1 MPVEQCG
8 CYGDH
13 GGGGGGGRGPL
24 MVCYTLGQCGDDDS
38 HESFASHRYKGVYW
52 RECKPMVDVEYVVT
66 YLAEMRAR
74 QAALRASHSDK
85 GALPP
90 SLPPYSAPQEES
102 PSNLC
107 PKECA
112 ESSIGDEA
120 CNVEC
125 YRASCDWDGG
135 DCPGPTSK
143 KKEDSVPDQCADGC
157 PPYLIKD
164 GSCDEACNVEAC
176 LFDGNQLT
184 LLPTADPHHVSGD
197 CDYGHDECYT
207 KPDGTDYHGTVDETE
222 DGDACL
228 VWDHKSNIKW
238 ARDLGGHNY
247 CRNPEVLNSKD
258 PPVKEPRGE
267 RPWCFKADEFAGNDD
282 KRWGYCNVQEVS
294 KAKDAHGEPCPG
306 VYRAKANFAA
316 EAVSNALVKLQ
327 EKGLDEVSNEAAAAP
342 LITIVL
348 SITFVLLIGS
358 LVFTRR
364 MMQRHKNMYAQLQQ
378 QMQASQGVRS
388 GMSTEGTISREEEEA
403 DGEAGVEG
411 RWHTRKADEI
421 EPVQA

>member
-1 MPVEQCG
+1 M
-8 CYGDH
+8 
-13 GGGGGGGRGPL
+13 
-24 MVCYTLGQCGDDDS
+24 
-38 HESFASHRYKGVYW
+38 
-52 RECKPMVDVEYVVT
+52 
-66 YLAEMRAR
+66 
-74 QAALRASHSDK
+74 
-85 GALPP
+85 
-90 SLPPYSAPQEES
+90 
-102 PSNLC
+102 
-107 PKECA
+107 
-112 ESSIGDEA
+112 
-120 CNVEC
+120 
-125 YRASCDWDGG
+125 
-135 DCPGPTSK
+135 
-143 KKEDSVPDQCADGC
+143 PDQCADGC

-247 CRNPEVLNSKD
+247 CRNPEVLNSEE
-258 PPVKEPRGE
+258 PRVMEPRGE

-282 KRWGYCNVQEVS
+282 KRWGYCNVQEAS

-316 EAVSNALVKLQ
+316 EAVSNALDQLQ

-348 SITFVLLIGS
+348 SITSVLLIGS

-364 MMQRHKNMYAQLQQ
+364 MMQVWHAP
-378 QMQASQGVRS
+378 APVGVGVR
-388 GMSTEGTISREEEEA
+388 
-403 DGEAGVEG
+403 V
-411 RWHTRKADEI
+411 WHTPIDVLESCAPRCVAAAQEHVRAAPAADASLARGAERH
-421 EPVQA
+421 EYRGHYLEGGGGGRRRGWGGRPVAHAQGRRDRTRAGLVQAWTVA